1 MISLKSAAD
10 TSQFT
15 TQKVM
20 WMATG
25 PLIHRWNPNIY
36 LFKKYRLLK
45 VIFYTDPLYG
55 TLPSLLG
62 NKLAQVIIFR
72 DFIFVAPMKSKAD
85 VVIGLI
91 DLYENYGIP

>member
-1 MISLKSAAD
+1 MISLKSAED
-10 TSQFT
+10 TRRFT

-20 WMATG
+20 WMETG
-25 PLIHRWNPNIY
+25 QLMHRWNPNIY
-36 LFKKYRLLK
+36 LLKKYRLLK
-45 VIFYTDPLYG
+45 VTFYKDPLYG

-62 NKLAQVIIFR
+62 NKLAQVLISR